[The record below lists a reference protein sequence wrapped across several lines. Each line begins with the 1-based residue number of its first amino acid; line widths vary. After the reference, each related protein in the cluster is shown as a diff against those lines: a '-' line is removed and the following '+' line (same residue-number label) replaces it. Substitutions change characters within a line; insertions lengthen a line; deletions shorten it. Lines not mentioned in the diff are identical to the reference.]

1 MDQVKTGRFIAE
13 MRRERNM
20 TQRELADILLI
31 SDKTVSK
38 WETGKG
44 LPEVSLMI
52 PLCDTLNITV
62 NELLCGERLSDSEY
76 KVHAEENIMN
86 LVMEKQETKR
96 NLWLSAIV
104 GIITIVSSTTLVTV
118 AGVLDMEVWQRV
130 LMIAVGLIDMIGG
143 ILVAA
148 VLDMRSGT
156 FECRHCKTR
165 FVPTTKEYIM
175 GAHSIT
181 TRYLK
186 CPECQK
192 KSFCKRRLTH

>member
-62 NELLCGERLSDSEY
+62 NELLCGEKLSDSEY
-76 KVHAEENIMN
+76 KSHAEENIMN
-86 LVMEKQETKR
+86 LVMEKQEAKR